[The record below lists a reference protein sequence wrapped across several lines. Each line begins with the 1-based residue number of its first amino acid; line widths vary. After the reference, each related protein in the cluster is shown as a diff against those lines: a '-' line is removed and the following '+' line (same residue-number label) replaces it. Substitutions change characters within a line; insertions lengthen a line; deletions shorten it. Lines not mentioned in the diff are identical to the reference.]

1 MAGII
6 ANYVFAYGFVV
17 NISNERYFIN
27 TLSNRNMNNIKIKNR
42 WIPFINEVG
51 WTRYSYLE
59 EQSGLFVFGKRIRS
73 TEDGNLIY
81 FSEYNIDGKIYDV
94 KKDILLKKIKN
105 KTLIDEEAKL
115 NKTFSS
121 IFLFL
126 NDRHLPQH
134 GYDLI

>member
-17 NISNERYFIN
+17 NISNDRYFIN
-27 TLSNRNMNNIKIKNR
+27 TLSTRSMNNIKIKKR

-51 WTRYSYLE
+51 WTRYSDLE
-59 EQSGLFVFGKRIRS
+59 EQSCLFVFGERIRS

-81 FSEYNIDGKIYDV
+81 FGEYNIDGKIYDL

-105 KTLIDEEAKL
+105 KALIDGEAIL
-115 NKTFSS
+115 NKTSSS
-121 IFLFL
+121 ILLFL

>member
-27 TLSNRNMNNIKIKNR
+27 TLSNRNMNNIKIKKR

-51 WTRYSYLE
+51 WTRYSDLE
-59 EQSGLFVFGKRIRS
+59 EQSGLFVFGERIRS

-81 FSEYNIDGKIYDV
+81 NSQFNSEYNVDGKIYDV
-94 KKDILLKKIKN
+94 KKDILLKKIEN
-105 KTLIDEEAKL
+105 KVLVDEEAKF

-121 IFLFL
+121 ILLFL
-126 NDRHLPQH
+126 NDRQ
-134 GYDLI
+134 

>member
-27 TLSNRNMNNIKIKNR
+27 TLPNRDMNNMKIKKR

-51 WTRYSYLE
+51 WIRYSDLE
-59 EQSGLFVFGKRIRS
+59 EQSGLFVFGERIRS

-81 FSEYNIDGKIYDV
+81 NNQFNSEYNIDGKIYDV

-105 KTLIDEEAKL
+105 KALIDEEAKF

-121 IFLFL
+121 ILLFL
-126 NDRHLPQH
+126 NDRQ
-134 GYDLI
+134 